1 MKEEKNPEY
10 KEIISNL
17 DNFVM
22 IKWENDETI
31 IPRESSHF
39 GFYVLGQD
47 NVTEPLEVLSIQW
60 SGGQELS
67 YLPVYS
73 SLSVQLRQFTDKG

>member
-1 MKEEKNPEY
+1 MNIFFKISHSGSHFLADINNMKEEKNPEY

-47 NVTEPLEVLSIQW
+47 NVTEPLEVLSTVIR
-60 SGGQELS
+60 GTG
-67 YLPVYS
+67 
-73 SLSVQLRQFTDKG
+73 T

>member
-1 MKEEKNPEY
+1 MREEKNPLY

-39 GFYVLGQD
+39 GFYALGQD
-47 NVTEPLEVLSIQW
+47 NVTEPLEV
-60 SGGQELS
+60 
-67 YLPVYS
+67 
-73 SLSVQLRQFTDKG
+73 R